1 MELQANG
8 GCQGVFHSMSEDD
21 VQRVMRHPMTMISS
35 DGGIPTPG
43 VGVPHPRNY
52 GTFAR
57 VLGRYVREL
66 EILSFA
72 EAVRKMT
79 SLPAQRLGLTN
90 RGVVRPGAFA
100 DLAVLDPAT
109 ITDHATF
116 AEPHQYA
123 TGVHHV
129 FVNGQ
134 AVLLHGDLTGTR
146 SGRALRAGNFG
157 F

>member
-1 MELQANG
+1 MELQENG
-8 GCQGVFHSMSEDD
+8 GCQGVFHSMSEED
-21 VQRVMRHPMTMISS
+21 VQRVMQHPMTMISS

-57 VLGRYVREL
+57 VLGRYVRDL
-66 EILSFA
+66 QILSFP

-79 SLPAQRLGLTN
+79 SLPAHRLGLN
-90 RGVVRPGAFA
+90 ERGVLRLGAFA
-100 DLAVLDPAT
+100 DLAVLDPAA
-109 ITDHATF
+109 IIDHATV

-123 TGVHHV
+123 TGVRHV

-134 AVLLHGDLTGTR
+134 AVLLDGAVTGAR
-146 SGRALRAGNFG
+146 SGRTLRSSHR
-157 F
+157 